1 MEKPVTFENFG
12 QQLVGILHVPDGLDA
27 EEKAPAIA
35 MFHGFTGH
43 KSETHRLFVK
53 VARSLCR
60 AGFVVLRFDFRGS
73 GDSEGD
79 FEDMTVPEEVSDAK
93 RSMDFLEEQPWVDKK
108 KIGVIGLS
116 LGGRVAAILASDD
129 ERLKFAI
136 LYSPALGPLREKFI
150 LVLDDG
156 ALKKLS
162 SGEAVKV
169 SEGWYLKKPF
179 FDTLDSPVPLDVMD
193 RIKVPVLIMHGD
205 SDQVVPME
213 TSSTGYKI
221 VKDLNDKNELYIVKR
236 GDHTFSE
243 KEHTSEVI
251 DETLRWLVSLD
262 LTHFEKYP
270 S

>member
-1 MEKPVTFENFG
+1 MEKPVAFQNFG

-27 EEKAPAIA
+27 AEKAPAIV

-53 VARSLCR
+53 IARSLCR
-60 AGFVVLRFDFRGS
+60 AGFAVLRFDFRGS

-79 FEDMTVPEEVSDAK
+79 FEDMTVPGEVSDAK
-93 RSMDFLEEQPWVDKK
+93 RSIDFLEEIPWVDKER
-108 KIGVIGLS
+108 IGVIGLS

-150 LVLDDG
+150 SLQTDET
-156 ALKKLS
+156 LKKLA

-193 RIKVPVLIMHGD
+193 RIKVPILIIHGD
-205 SDQVVPME
+205 SDEVVSNE
-213 TSSTGYKI
+213 TSKKGYEI
-221 VKDLNDKNELYIVKR
+221 VKDLNKKNELYIVKG
-236 GDHTFSE
+236 GDHTFSVR
-243 KEHTSEVI
+243 EHTSEVI
-251 DETLRWLVSLD
+251 DKTLRWLLSF
-262 LTHFEKYP
+262 HPK
-270 S
+270 

>member
-1 MEKPVTFENFG
+1 MEKPVAFQNFG

-27 EEKAPAIA
+27 GEKVPAIV

-53 VARSLCR
+53 VARSLCEV
-60 AGFVVLRFDFRGS
+60 GYVVLRFDFRGS

-79 FEDMTVPEEVSDAK
+79 FEDMTVPGEVSDAK
-93 RSMDFLEEQPWVDKK
+93 RSIDFLEEIPWVDKE

-150 LVLDDG
+150 SLQTDET
-156 ALKKLS
+156 LKKLA

-193 RIKVPVLIMHGD
+193 RIKVPILIIHGD
-205 SDQVVPME
+205 SDEVVSNE
-213 TSSTGYKI
+213 TSKKGYEI
-221 VKDLNDKNELYIVKR
+221 VKDLNKKNELYIVKG
-236 GDHTFSE
+236 GDHTFSVR
-243 KEHTSEVI
+243 EHTSEVI
-251 DETLRWLVSLD
+251 DKTLRWLLSF
-262 LTHFEKYP
+262 HPK
-270 S
+270 